1 MIFKDLY
8 DRHFKFDFTWL
19 VCVFC
24 FGFLKTT
31 IFSLIVIFNFGV
43 YFILMDHLMKYLYKT
58 NE

>member
-31 IFSLIVIFNFGV
+31 IFSLMAIFNFWFGYARSNTKV
-43 YFILMDHLMKYLYKT
+43 SWCDV
-58 NE
+58 